1 MKKIFITL
9 LCCLLLG
16 LCGCSDTQNKY
27 VIGICQLAKHEALDA
42 ATQGFKDT
50 LKDAFGENVE
60 FIEGN
65 AAGDSS
71 ACVTIC
77 NGLVSDNV
85 DLILANA
92 TGSLQAAASATVTI
106 PILATAVT
114 EYGVALGIDNFS
126 GITGTNVSGTS
137 DLAPLSAQAAMFKE
151 LLPEVKKVGII
162 YCSAEPNSLYQVQVI
177 SAELKKLGIDATA
190 YSFTD
195 SNDIYLVTSKA
206 VDENQ
211 ALYVPTDN
219 TAASCADIIDSI
231 CRNKK
236 IPVICG
242 EEGTCRKCGIATLTI
257 DYYQLGVLTGQMA
270 IDILKGEKN
279 IAEMPIEYYD
289 NPTKKYNRE
298 LCEELN
304 INIPDDYIAI
314 ED

>member
-1 MKKIFITL
+1 MKKALITL
-9 LCCLLLG
+9 LCCLLLA
-16 LCGCSDTQNKY
+16 LCGCSNTQDKY

-50 LKDAFGENVE
+50 LKEAFGENVE

-77 NGLVSDNV
+77 NGLVADNV

-92 TGSLQAAASATVTI
+92 TGSLQAASSATVTI
-106 PILATAVT
+106 PILATAIT

-126 GITGTNVSGTS
+126 GTTGTNVSGTS
-137 DLAPLSAQAAMFKE
+137 DLAPLAAQAAMFKE

-177 SAELKKLGIDATA
+177 SAELKKLGIDTLS

-195 SNDIYLVTSKA
+195 SNDIYLVTNKA
-206 VDENQ
+206 ADENQ

-219 TAASCADIIDSI
+219 TVASCADIIDSI

-270 IDILKGEKN
+270 IDVLKGEKN
-279 IAEMPIEYYD
+279 IADMPVEYYD

-298 LCEELN
+298 LCKELG
-304 INIPDDYIAI
+304 ITIPDDYIAI